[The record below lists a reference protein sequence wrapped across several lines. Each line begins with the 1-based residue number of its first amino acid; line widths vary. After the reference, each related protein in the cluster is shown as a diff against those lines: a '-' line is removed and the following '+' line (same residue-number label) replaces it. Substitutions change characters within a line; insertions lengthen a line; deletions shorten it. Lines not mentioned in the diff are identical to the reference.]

1 MFSRLEMWMEW
12 VKVSPADFAV
22 YFVFWA
28 VAILGSLTLH
38 ELAHGYVAYRC
49 GDPTAKMLGR
59 LTLNPLK
66 HLDPIGTVFMFLMGF
81 GWAKPVPVNP
91 RNFKNYRRDD
101 IAVSLAGV
109 CVNLTLFI
117 VSLGI
122 CVALNGMVLKN
133 ATVGMYYSIDGG
145 PLKQNDFLQLGMFQS
160 LFHSISFDRFTV
172 AGLFASPALFYVQL
186 FFSML
191 AMTNLGL
198 GLFNLLPI
206 PPLDGFHVL
215 NDIVLKGKLQMGG
228 QLFRMMQIAMVV
240 LIFSGMLDGVLST
253 MIETAYSAVL
263 NLFLMIAGKA

>member
-12 VKVSPADFAV
+12 VKVSPANFAI

-28 VAILGSLTLH
+28 IAILGSLTLH

-59 LTLNPLK
+59 LSLNPLK
-66 HLDPIGTVFMFLMGF
+66 HLDPMGTVFMFLLGF

-91 RNFKNYRRDD
+91 RNFRNDRRDD

-117 VSLGI
+117 VSLGL

-133 ATVGMYYSIDGG
+133 ATVGMYYSMEGG
-145 PLKQNDFLQLGMFQS
+145 ALRQNDFLQLGMYQS
-160 LFHSISFDRFTV
+160 LFHAISFDHFAV
-172 AGLFASPALFYVQL
+172 NGLFATPVLFYVQL

-215 NDIVLKGKLQMGG
+215 NDIVLKGRLQMGG
-228 QLFRMMQIAMVV
+228 QLFRVMQMAMFV
-240 LIFSGMLDGVLST
+240 LLFSGVLDNVLST
-253 MIETAYSAVL
+253 MINSVYSAVL
-263 NLFLMIAGKA
+263 NLFLMIAGKI